1 MKLSFIVEELV
12 SPIVTPFILIFKL
25 RFRAFEIIDFLRN
38 YTIDVQ
44 GVGDVCSFAQM
55 DVKRTMSSSGDHIAP
70 THAHGKNL
78 SFFKSPNKNDII
90 FVFRPRTTSENR
102 AFTYK
107 FINPSS

>member
-78 SFFKSPNKNDII
+78 SFL
-90 FVFRPRTTSENR
+90 
-102 AFTYK
+102 
-107 FINPSS
+107 NPLIRMT

>member
-70 THAHGKNL
+70 THAHGKN
-78 SFFKSPNKNDII
+78 FFKPVNMNDLNC
-90 FVFRPRTTSENR
+90 VFRPRTTSENR

-107 FINPSS
+107 FFNPSP